1 MLEEE
6 RAMKLLLRG
15 ACVVTLIL
23 VVVGLALLISAGDGA
38 TASAVSRGEQG
49 AGLVTIGDKL
59 AIIIAALATF
69 FAGQRNDW
77 RWVAA
82 LAILALITLFSG
94 PLSALTN
101 TGILLFVA
109 APLLVAVVA
118 LVYSF
123 RMRGSFAPV
132 NAWWR
137 TSR

>member
-1 MLEEE
+1 MRIVL
-6 RAMKLLLRG
+6 RA
-15 ACVVTLIL
+15 ACVLTLIL
-23 VVVGLALLISAGDGA
+23 VVVGLALLINAGDSSSV
-38 TASAVSRGEQG
+38 SAVSRGDLG
-49 AGLVTIGDKL
+49 AGLVNIGDKL
-59 AIIIAALATF
+59 AIIIAALAAF
-69 FAGQRNDW
+69 FAWQRSDW

-82 LAILALITLFSG
+82 LVILALITLLSG

-101 TGILLFVA
+101 TGLFLFFA

-118 LVYSF
+118 LIYSF

>member
-1 MLEEE
+1 MRIVL
-6 RAMKLLLRG
+6 RA
-15 ACVVTLIL
+15 ACVLTLIL
-23 VVVGLALLISAGDGA
+23 VVVGLALLISAGDSSSV
-38 TASAVSRGEQG
+38 SAVSRGDLG
-49 AGLVTIGDKL
+49 AGLVNIGDKL
-59 AIIIAALATF
+59 AIIITALAAF
-69 FAGQRNDW
+69 FAWQRSEW

-82 LAILALITLFSG
+82 LVILALITLLSG

-101 TGILLFVA
+101 TGLFLFFA

-118 LVYSF
+118 LIYSF